1 LQLLYR
7 IISIALLLT
16 ISFQWVAKMAV
27 VADWKINQ
35 EYITQT
41 SCINRDKPQLEC
53 DGKCQL
59 QKRLDA
65 IDSEQS
71 SQESVPVQKI
81 KFAEFEKFVSNSN
94 FQLNA
99 VRLSNDLEYNIAFS
113 SLYSF
118 NFIGFCFHP
127 PAVLV

>member
-81 KFAEFEKFVSNSN
+81 KFRSLKNLFQIPISN
-94 FQLNA
+94 
-99 VRLSNDLEYNIAFS
+99 
-113 SLYSF
+113 
-118 NFIGFCFHP
+118 
-127 PAVLV
+127 